1 MRRPIFFIISI
12 LLCVCAVSEYRA
24 QAPYPPQTQAT
35 PAKPAIDPGKLAED
49 WLSRLNALGDWYLS
63 PDGKEIGR
71 DEPVNKMMEL
81 YAPDA
86 IAEVPPND
94 DDQIGPL
101 MLRGSANIRKWA
113 DKISSTQVR
122 ILYVQKR
129 QTQKQFEGEKLIY
142 TTPLPWG
149 GVGISFEI
157 IGAWSRRADRR
168 KFTGPGTVFL
178 QVSPDGKI
186 QRLRL
191 YLSEISEVTAL

>member
-24 QAPYPPQTQAT
+24 QAPYPPQTQTT
-35 PAKPAIDPGKLAED
+35 PAKPAIDPGKLSDD